1 MVPIIISIV
10 TSLII
15 LVVGISNII
24 RIKNERLVGNLLI
37 VEQDGEEPAYMLE
50 IFKGESDKIKPG
62 ELVAFAVVTE
72 KITLKKQASL

>member
-15 LVVGISNII
+15 LVVGISNMI

-62 ELVAFAVVTE
+62 ELVAFTVVTE